1 MARKSDQEALA
12 FIRERLIQIWQ
23 QLGSGDADF
32 SKREEACKRMYLELL
47 RGDIPLPPGD
57 SVRLGLAD
65 ELEHYYFPSAH
76 RERAEQRQFKATI
89 YRGMIERFAKAEGI
103 SLAKA
108 KERVAAF
115 YDLEYVAALEQ
126 FLRRTENERKK
137 RGDKKLKVFVP
148 YKNFGSL

>member
-1 MARKSDQEALA
+1 MARKSDQEAMA

-23 QLGSGDADF
+23 QLGPCDPDF
-32 SKREEACKRMYLELL
+32 SKREEACKRMHLELL

-57 SVRLGLAD
+57 SARLMLAN
-65 ELEHYYFPSAH
+65 ELESYYFPSVH
-76 RERAEQRQFKATI
+76 RERAEERQFKATI
-89 YRGMIERFAKAEGI
+89 YRGMIEQFAKLEGI
-103 SLAKA
+103 SLVKA
-108 KERVAAF
+108 KERVVAF

-126 FLRRTENERKK
+126 FLRRAENERKK